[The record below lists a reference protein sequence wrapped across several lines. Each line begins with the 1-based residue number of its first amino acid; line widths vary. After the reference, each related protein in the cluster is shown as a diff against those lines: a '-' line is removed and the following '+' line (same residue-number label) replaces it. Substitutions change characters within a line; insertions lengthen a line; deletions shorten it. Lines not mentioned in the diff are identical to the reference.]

1 MIKKLSLL
9 FILLITVALTSACL
23 WLEYRPLAPLPDIM
37 QTQAVAI
44 STETS
49 PKNRPKVALALG
61 GGAAKGFAHIGV
73 IKILDQAG
81 IPIDIVTGTSAGAV
95 VGSLYAS
102 GANGQQIH
110 QLALKLDENA
120 LADLRLN
127 INGPIKGDR
136 LAEFINQQVGSRPIE
151 SLNKSFAAV
160 ATDFQTGN
168 MHVFTKGDAGQAVRA
183 SSSIPNLFQMAI
195 IDQRQYVD
203 GGLVAPVPVQA
214 ALDLGADFVIA
225 IDISA
230 RPYEDLRENSIRTA
244 DQSVKIMYATV
255 LKNELGKA
263 NFTISPDVE
272 KLSPIG
278 FKQRHEAILLGEEA
292 TLKALP
298 ELIKALDKAGIQ
310 PQKH

>member
-1 MIKKLSLL
+1 MIKKTLL
-9 FILLITVALTSACL
+9 LLTLAFVVILTSACL
-23 WLEYRPLAPLPDIM
+23 WLEYRPLAPLPEAM
-37 QTQAVAI
+37 VTQAIAI
-44 STETS
+44 PTQTLH
-49 PKNRPKVALALG
+49 KDRPKVALALG

-81 IPIDIVTGTSAGAV
+81 IPIDIVTGTSAGAI

-110 QLALKLDENA
+110 HLALKLDENA
-120 LADLRLN
+120 LADLHLN

-136 LAEFINQQVGSRPIE
+136 LAEFINQQVGARPIE

-160 ATDFQTGN
+160 ATDFQTGD
-168 MHVFTKGDAGQAVRA
+168 MHVFTQGDTGQAVRA
-183 SSSIPNLFQMAI
+183 SSSIPNLFQPAVI
-195 IDQRQYVD
+195 NKRQYVD

-230 RPYEDLRENSIRTA
+230 RPYEDMRENSIRTA
-244 DQSVKIMYATV
+244 DQSVKIMYAAV
-255 LKNELGKA
+255 LKKELAQA
-263 NFTISPDVE
+263 NITISPEVGT
-272 KLSPIG
+272 LSPIG
-278 FKQRHEAILLGEEA
+278 FKQRHEAVLLGEEA

-298 ELIKALDKAGIQ
+298 DLIKALEQAGVQ
-310 PQKH
+310 VKH